1 MAWTYNITRRYNT
14 KQRKN
19 GRNQQ
24 IETPYKY
31 QNIKIISRRDTIFCK
46 IYTQPFRENQQY
58 ETITQKRNKMGL
70 DDRQKCRLQQNKTK
84 TDKTTLPSTLQRQQR

>member
-1 MAWTYNITRRYNT
+1 MAWTYNKTRRYHT
-14 KQRKN
+14 KKK

-46 IYTQPFRENQQY
+46 IYTQPFREN
-58 ETITQKRNKMGL
+58 R
-70 DDRQKCRLQQNKTK
+70 
-84 TDKTTLPSTLQRQQR
+84 